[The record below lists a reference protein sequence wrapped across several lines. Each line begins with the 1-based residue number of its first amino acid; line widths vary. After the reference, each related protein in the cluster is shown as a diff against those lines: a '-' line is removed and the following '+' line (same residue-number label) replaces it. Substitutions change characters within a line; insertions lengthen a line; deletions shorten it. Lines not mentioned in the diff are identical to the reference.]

1 MKPVAVVSQDLL
13 QLLIPDLRIQFNDS
27 KQPKKQEKLR
37 PLSQQAITL
46 CDLEPLEIDSIN
58 ILNASIKAMQEC
70 VLKLTPTRIY
80 QWMET
85 ALIRKKGIKQ

>member
-1 MKPVAVVSQDLL
+1 MIASNRK
-13 QLLIPDLRIQFNDS
+13 S
-27 KQPKKQEKLR
+27 KRNYVL
-37 PLSQQAITL
+37 LSQQAITL

-80 QWMET
+80 HSGWKQPF
-85 ALIRKKGIKQ
+85 IRKKGIK